1 MEGTRSGRIRAVKTR
16 CYEVISERKRERER
30 ERDGG
35 RRDTRAHSAIIMSFT
50 EYSAARLRRVTEI
63 TSLAC
68 GNIILIMEAA
78 VSNCE
83 SNALFMPPSRD
94 APPPRNGNT

>member
-1 MEGTRSGRIRAVKTR
+1 MSRSNFAGRRGRGTGRGGGG
-16 CYEVISERKRERER
+16 E
-30 ERDGG
+30 GG
-35 RRDTRAHSAIIMSFT
+35 RGAHSAIIMSFT
-50 EYSAARLRRVTEI
+50 EYSAARVRRVTEI

-83 SNALFMPPSRD
+83 SNALFMPASRD